1 MAKSI
6 FHTKT
11 KEDYLEAVRQLSELT
26 GDSLGGIVHHA
37 VCGEK
42 TCIFATQA
50 LLGYGNY
57 SYAVSQYG
65 KEPQLFKV
73 GMKIVKA
80 PSDSEEYFIAVGQ
93 DKEAALR
100 KLEELEAKVAE
111 LKAELTAPA
120 EPLYNVVL
128 PNPNA
133 VEGSHLIVLGKYED
147 EDNVGK
153 VYIGRVKPS
162 TLAYADFNNRYLLT
176 EEEIKT
182 DFEWAWQFAE
192 RVQ

>member
-1 MAKSI
+1 MTISI

-11 KEDYLEAVRQLSELT
+11 KEDYSEAIRQLSELT
-26 GDSLGGIVHHA
+26 GSNLSADYYYKYGEETCLFAGENSMQFGDSSFA
-37 VCGEK
+37 KRMYSK
-42 TCIFATQA
+42 T
-50 LLGYGNY
+50 
-57 SYAVSQYG
+57 
-65 KEPQLFKV
+65 PQLFKV

-80 PSDSEEYFIAVGQ
+80 PSNGEEHFIAVGQ
-93 DKEAALR
+93 DKEAALQ

-111 LKAELTAPA
+111 LKAELTKPV
-120 EPLYNVVL
+120 EPLYKVVL

-162 TLAYADFNNRYLLT
+162 TLAYADFNNRYFLT
-176 EEEIKT
+176 EGEIKK

-192 RVQ
+192 RVK

>member
-6 FHTKT
+6 FNTKT

-26 GDSLGGIVHHA
+26 GDSLGSNNYSVH
-37 VCGEK
+37 GEE
-42 TCIFATQA
+42 TCVFAADDFLTF
-50 LLGYGNY
+50 GSY
-57 SYAVSQYG
+57 SYALREYS

-73 GMKIVKA
+73 GMKIIKA
-80 PSDSEEYFIAVGQ
+80 PYDSEEYFIAVAQGN
-93 DKEAALR
+93 DAAL
-100 KLEELEAKVAE
+100 KKIEELEAKVAE

-176 EEEIKT
+176 EGEIKK

>member
-26 GDSLGGIVHHA
+26 GDSLGKSNHKTY
-37 VCGEK
+37 GEE
-42 TCIFATQA
+42 TCIFATQTT
-50 LLGYGNY
+50 LLYGDY
-57 SYAVSQYG
+57 PYAVSYYG

-73 GMKIVKA
+73 GMKIVAA
-80 PSDSEEYFIAVGQ
+80 PSDSGEYFMAVGQ
-93 DKEAALR
+93 GKEAALQ

-111 LKAELTAPA
+111 LKAELTKPV
-120 EPLYNVVL
+120 EPLYQVVL
-128 PNPNA
+128 PNPNSTA
-133 VEGSHLIVLGKYED
+133 LFVIKKD
-147 EDNVGK
+147 EDGNIIIQRITHSK
-153 VYIGRVKPS
+153 KNS
-162 TLAYADFNNRYLLT
+162 ENTFLT

>member
-1 MAKSI
+1 MTKSI

-26 GDSLGGIVHHA
+26 GDSLGKSDHKTY
-37 VCGEK
+37 GEE
-42 TCIFATQA
+42 TCIFATQTT
-50 LLGYGNY
+50 LLYDDY
-57 SYAVSQYG
+57 SYAVSCYG

-80 PSDSEEYFIAVGQ
+80 PSDSGEYFIAVGQ
-93 DKEAALR
+93 DKESALQ

-120 EPLYNVVL
+120 EPLFKVVL
-128 PNPNA
+128 PNPNGI
-133 VEGSHLIVLGKYED
+133 EGANVFSLRKFTDDEGITKVVLA
-147 EDNVGK
+147 K
-153 VYIGRVKPS
+153 VKLGI
-162 TLAYADFNNRYLLT
+162 FNANYNKANLLT
-176 EEEIKT
+176 EGEIKK

>member
-37 VCGEK
+37 VCGEE

-80 PSDSEEYFIAVGQ
+80 PSNSEEYFIAVAQGN
-93 DKEAALR
+93 DAAL
-100 KLEELEAKVAE
+100 KKIEELEAKVAE

-120 EPLYNVVL
+120 EPLYKVVL
-128 PNPNA
+128 PNPNSTA
-133 VEGSHLIVLGKYED
+133 LFV
-147 EDNVGK
+147 
-153 VYIGRVKPS
+153 VKKNEENS
-162 TLAYADFNNRYLLT
+162 VILQRITHSQKNSDFLLLT
-176 EEEIKT
+176 EEEIKK

-192 RVQ
+192 RVK